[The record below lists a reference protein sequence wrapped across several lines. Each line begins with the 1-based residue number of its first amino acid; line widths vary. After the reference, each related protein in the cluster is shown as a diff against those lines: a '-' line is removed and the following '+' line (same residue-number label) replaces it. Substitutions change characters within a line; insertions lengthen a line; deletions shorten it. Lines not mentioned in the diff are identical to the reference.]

1 MTSSKSKPRIATLLP
16 SATEIVA
23 LLGCVDH
30 LVGVSHECDFP
41 EVVRALPALT
51 SSRLV
56 DPGSSRG
63 IDLDVRSL
71 VREALSIYR
80 VYPEGLRKAAP
91 DLVITQD
98 LCEVCAVSLHDV
110 QAALAKLAEHS
121 NVELL
126 ALSPTRLGH
135 LFGDIRRVAK
145 AIGVAERGEQ
155 VAQALQER
163 CELVGSRAAAA
174 ATRPRVVSIEW
185 LDPLML
191 GGTWMPEL
199 IELAG
204 GEAVGAQA
212 GKAAPTVSLEE
223 LAKLQP
229 ELLLLKPC
237 GFSLERSLQERAL
250 IDSICAAVGEQT
262 RVFLADGNAYFNRSG
277 PRLVESLE
285 ILAACVHPQIFSD
298 FAQRHEGA
306 FVRVR
311 RWAR

>member
-1 MTSSKSKPRIATLLP
+1 MPTPRIASLLP

-23 LLGCVDH
+23 LLGCVDQ

-41 EVVRALPALT
+41 EAVRALPALT

-63 IDLDVRSL
+63 IDMDVRSL

-80 VYPEGLRKAAP
+80 VYPEGLRRAAP

-110 QAALAKLAEHS
+110 QAALAKLAEHAD
-121 NVELL
+121 VELV
-126 ALSPTRLGH
+126 ALSPTRLGD
-135 LFGDIRRVAK
+135 LFEDIRRVAK
-145 AIGVAERGEQ
+145 AIGVAERGDQ
-155 VAQALQER
+155 VAQALKER
-163 CELVGSRAAAA
+163 CDLVGSRASAAP
-174 ATRPRVVSIEW
+174 TRPRVVSVEW
-185 LDPLML
+185 LDPIML

-204 GEAVGAQA
+204 GEAVGAEA
-212 GKAAPTVSLEE
+212 GKAAPTVSLQE

-237 GFSLERSLQERAL
+237 GFSLERSLQERSL
-250 IDSICAAVGEQT
+250 IDAICAAVGEQT

-285 ILAACVHPQIFSD
+285 ILAACVHPEIFSD
-298 FAQRHEGA
+298 FAKRHEGA
-306 FVRVR
+306 FIRVR
-311 RWAR
+311 G

>member
-1 MTSSKSKPRIATLLP
+1 MPTPRIASLLP

-23 LLGCVDH
+23 LLGCVDQ

-41 EVVRALPALT
+41 EAVRALPALT

-63 IDLDVRSL
+63 IDMDVRSL

-110 QAALAKLAEHS
+110 QAALAKLAEHAD
-121 NVELL
+121 VELV
-126 ALSPTRLGH
+126 ALSPTRLGD
-135 LFGDIRRVAK
+135 LFEDIRRVAK
-145 AIGVAERGEQ
+145 AIGVAERGDQ
-155 VAQALQER
+155 VAQALKER
-163 CELVGSRAAAA
+163 CDLVGSRASAAP
-174 ATRPRVVSIEW
+174 TRPRVVSVEW
-185 LDPLML
+185 LDPIML

-204 GEAVGAQA
+204 GEAVGAEA
-212 GKAAPTVSLEE
+212 GKAAPTVSLQE

-237 GFSLERSLQERAL
+237 GFSLERSLQERSL
-250 IDSICAAVGEQT
+250 IDAICAAVGEQT

-285 ILAACVHPQIFSD
+285 ILAACVHPEIFSD
-298 FAQRHEGA
+298 FAKRHEGA
-306 FVRVR
+306 FIRVR
-311 RWAR
+311 G

>member
-1 MTSSKSKPRIATLLP
+1 MPTPRIASLLP

-23 LLGCVDH
+23 LLGCVDQ

-41 EVVRALPALT
+41 EAVRALPALT

-63 IDLDVRSL
+63 IDMDVRSL

-80 VYPEGLRKAAP
+80 VYPEGLRRAAP

-110 QAALAKLAEHS
+110 QAALTKLAEHGD
-121 NVELL
+121 VELV
-126 ALSPTRLGH
+126 ALSPTRLGD
-135 LFGDIRRVAK
+135 LFEDIRRVAK
-145 AIGVAERGEQ
+145 AIGVAERGDQ
-155 VAQALQER
+155 VAQALKER
-163 CELVGSRAAAA
+163 CDLVGSRASAAP
-174 ATRPRVVSIEW
+174 TRPRVVSVEW
-185 LDPLML
+185 LDPIML

-204 GEAVGAQA
+204 GEAVGAEA
-212 GKAAPTVSLEE
+212 GKAAPTVSLQE

-237 GFSLERSLQERAL
+237 GFSLERSLQERSL
-250 IDSICAAVGEQT
+250 IDAICAAVGEQT

-285 ILAACVHPQIFSD
+285 ILAACVHPEIFSN

-306 FVRVR
+306 FIRVR
-311 RWAR
+311 G